1 MLASMLAFRDG
12 NFSVRL
18 PSDWDG
24 IDGQIAA
31 AFNEAISYEDRLSHE
46 MERLGRTVGR
56 EGRLKQRMSI
66 PGAIA
71 GWAAKVDCF
80 NTLMDDLVRP
90 TTEIARTIGA
100 VARGD
105 LGQSIELEV
114 DGRPLKGEFLRSAE
128 LVNTMIEQL
137 AVFTSEVTRV
147 AREVGTEGKLGGQAQ
162 VKGVLGVWKELTDS
176 VNQMGGNLTAQVR
189 NIAEVTIAVA
199 NGDLSKKITV
209 DVRGEILQLKE
220 AINTMVDQLRSFA
233 SEVTRVA
240 REVGTDGR
248 LGGQAVVLGVAGT
261 WKDLTDSVNA
271 MATNLTAQVRNIAQV
286 TTAVARGDLSRKITV
301 DVKGEILELKE
312 TINTM
317 VDQLNS
323 FSSEVTRVAREVGTE
338 GKLGGQAAV
347 PGVAGTWKDLTES
360 VNFMASNLTGQVRN
374 IAEVTTAVA
383 RGDLSRKITVDV
395 KGEILQLKETVNTM
409 VDQLNS
415 FASEVTRVAREVGT
429 EGKLGGQAQ
438 VPGVAGTWKD
448 LTDNVNFMA
457 SNLTGQVRNIADVA
471 TAIARG
477 DLSRKIT
484 VDVKGEILQL
494 KETVNTMVDQL
505 NGFASEVTRVAREV
519 GTDGKLGGQA
529 AVPGVA
535 GTWKDLTDNVNF
547 MASNL
552 TDQVRGIVKVVTAVA
567 NGDLSHRLTMQAKGE
582 VAALADTINNMT
594 NTLAT
599 FAVQVTNVAREVG
612 VEGRLGGQ
620 ANVPGAAGTW
630 KDLTGNVNLLAANL
644 TSQVRAIAEVATA
657 VTCGDLTRSIQV
669 ETRGEVAELK
679 DNINTMI
686 SNLRETTKRNREQ
699 DWLKTNLAKFAGMFQ
714 GQRDL
719 STVGRML
726 LSELCPL
733 VSAHHGTIYHL
744 DGTEENRK
752 LRLLSS
758 YAHTGRCVETIQLGE
773 GLTGQCA
780 MEKKRILLSDVP
792 PQFIAISSS
801 LGEAPRVSIVVLP
814 ILFEGE
820 TKAIIELATMHRF
833 TDGNLAFLDQ
843 LTVSIGAVFHTIEAT
858 MRTEGLLEQSQRLT
872 AQLRSRQ
879 SELQRT
885 LAAVV
890 KSSDDAILSKDLN
903 GIIAT
908 FNQGAERLYGYKG
921 EEVVGKPVTILIAPD
936 RQHEAPEILARIRR
950 GERIEQYETVRRRK
964 DGTLVDISLTVSPVN
979 DDQGGISGASEIAR
993 DITERNLSEAR
1004 LRDSERQLQE
1014 LIAAIPAAIYTTDA
1028 QGKIT
1033 YFNQA
1038 VAELAGRS
1046 PTIGSD
1052 EWCVTWKLYHPNGTP
1067 LPYEQCPMAIAL
1079 KESRAIR
1086 NAEIV
1091 AERPDGTR
1099 VPFIPY
1105 PTPLRDSASKIIGA
1119 INMLVDVS
1127 ERKHAETQQRVLLN
1141 ELVHRV
1147 KNNLQMLLML
1157 LEAGARRAESSEA
1170 RDVLKEA
1177 SGRVMAMAAV
1187 QRVLYTTPDAMR
1199 FNARD
1204 FLNIVCET
1212 AKRTFPQELDID
1224 YYADAIQ
1231 LSNDA
1236 AMPLALIANELLTN
1250 AVKYGVNEQAAR
1262 TIRVRLGRE
1271 GDSFLFYVEDDGP
1284 GFDLQL
1290 VQQRSSG
1297 LRLVQGLARQLGGKL
1312 EVTRAPATQCRVR
1325 FQ

>member
-31 AFNEAISYEDRLSHE
+31 AFNQAISYEDRLSHE
-46 MERLGRTVGR
+46 VERLGRTVGR
-56 EGRLKQRMSI
+56 EGRLKQRMSVS
-66 PGAIA
+66 GAIA

-90 TTEIARTIGA
+90 TAEISRTIGA

-114 DGRPLKGEFLRSAE
+114 DGRPLKGEFLRSAQ

-137 AVFTSEVTRV
+137 AIFTSEVTRV

-162 VKGVLGVWKELTDS
+162 VKGVSGVWKELTDS
-176 VNQMGGNLTAQVR
+176 VNQMAGNLTAQVR

-248 LGGQAVVLGVAGT
+248 LGGQAVVPGVAGT

-271 MATNLTAQVRNIAQV
+271 MAINLTAQVRNIAQV

-301 DVKGEILELKE
+301 DVKGELLELKE

-383 RGDLSRKITVDV
+383 TGDLSRKITVDV

-409 VDQLNS
+409 VDQLNG

-457 SNLTGQVRNIADVA
+457 SNLT
-471 TAIARG
+471 
-477 DLSRKIT
+477 
-484 VDVKGEILQL
+484 
-494 KETVNTMVDQL
+494 
-505 NGFASEVTRVAREV
+505 
-519 GTDGKLGGQA
+519 
-529 AVPGVA
+529 
-535 GTWKDLTDNVNF
+535 
-547 MASNL
+547 
-552 TDQVRGIVKVVTAVA
+552 DQVRGIVKVVTAVA
-567 NGDLSHRLTMQAKGE
+567 NGDLNQRLTMQAKGE

-594 NTLAT
+594 VTLAT

-686 SNLRETTKRNREQ
+686 TNLRETTKRNREQ

-733 VSAHHGTIYHL
+733 VNAHHGKIYHL
-744 DGTEENRK
+744 GATEENRE

-758 YAHTGRCVETIQLGE
+758 YAHTGRSIETIQLGE

-820 TKAIIELATMHRF
+820 TKGVIELATVHRF

-858 MRTEGLLEQSQRLT
+858 MRTEGLLDQSQRLT
-872 AQLRSRQ
+872 LQLQSRQ

-890 KSSDDAILSKDLN
+890 ESSDDAILSKDLN

-908 FNQGAERLYGYKG
+908 FNQGAERLYGYRG
-921 EEVVGKPVTILIAPD
+921 EEVAGQPVTILIPPD

-950 GERIEQYETVRRRK
+950 GEGIEQYETMRRRK
-964 DGTLVDISLTVSPVN
+964 DGTLVNISLTVSPVK

-1014 LIAAIPAAIYTTDA
+1014 LITAIPAAIYTTDA

-1033 YFNQA
+1033 YFNEA
-1038 VAELAGRS
+1038 IAELAGRS

-1067 LPYEQCPMAIAL
+1067 LPYDHCPMAIAL
-1079 KESRAIR
+1079 KEGRAIR
-1086 NAEIV
+1086 NAEVV

-1105 PTPLRDSASKIIGA
+1105 PTPLRDSVGKIIGA

-1147 KNNLQMLLML
+1147 KNNMQMLLML
-1157 LEAGARRAESSEA
+1157 LGAGARRAESSEA
-1170 RDVLKEA
+1170 REVLGEA
-1177 SGRVMAMAAV
+1177 RGRVMAMAAA
-1187 QRVLYTTPDAMR
+1187 QRVLYTIPDATR

-1212 AKRTFPQELDID
+1212 AKQTFPQELDID
-1224 YYADAIQ
+1224 YEADAIQ

-1250 AVKYGVNEQAAR
+1250 AVKYGFNEGAAR

-1271 GDSFLFYVEDDGP
+1271 DGSFLFYVEDDGP

-1297 LRLVQGLARQLGGKL
+1297 LRLVQGLARQLGGKF
-1312 EVTRAPATQCRVR
+1312 EVTRTPATRCSVR